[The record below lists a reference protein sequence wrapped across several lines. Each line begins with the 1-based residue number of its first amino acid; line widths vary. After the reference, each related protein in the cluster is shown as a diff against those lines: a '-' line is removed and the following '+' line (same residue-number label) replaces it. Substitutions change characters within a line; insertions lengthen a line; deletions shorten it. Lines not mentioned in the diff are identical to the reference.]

1 MIMLDANMILRYLL
15 DDNAEMAG
23 KAAEYVEG
31 GNAVVTV
38 EVIAEVT
45 YVLNGVYSLDRPEIS
60 DTIGE
65 FLKLVGSSNM
75 DVLSLAVQTYGK
87 ENLDF
92 VDCVLFAYH
101 KARNIE
107 IATFDRK
114 LLKLLQ
120 TADSEE

>member
-1 MIMLDANMILRYLL
+1 MILRYLL

-45 YVLNGVYSLDRPEIS
+45 YVLKGVYSLDRTEIS

-75 DVLSLAVQTYGK
+75 DVLSLAIRTYGK

-101 KARNIE
+101 KARDIE
-107 IATFDRK
+107 IATFDQK